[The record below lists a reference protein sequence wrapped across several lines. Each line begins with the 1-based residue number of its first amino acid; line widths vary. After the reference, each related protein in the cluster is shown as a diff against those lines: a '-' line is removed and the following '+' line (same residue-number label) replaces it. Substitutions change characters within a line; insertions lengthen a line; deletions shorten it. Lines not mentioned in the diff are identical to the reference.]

1 MRSLHQG
8 GYSRTQVA
16 RTIRL
21 RSYDVDR
28 SYDTTYSQSLS
39 QVLVVS
45 YVRYDCGSTTWIV
58 ATIQPIHRTCR
69 KFLSYRTYDTTAI
82 VRRGSQLRYD
92 LFTEL
97 VASSCRIVRTIRL
110 RSYDVDRSYDTTYS
124 QRLSQVLVVSYV
136 RYDRSVS
143 VKFVA
148 SPLFMFYGE
157 TEICF

>member
-39 QVLVVS
+39 QVLVS
-45 YVRYDCGSTTWIV
+45 YVGYDCGRTTWIA
-58 ATIQPIHRTCR
+58 ATI
-69 KFLSYRTYDTTAI
+69 
-82 VRRGSQLRYD
+82 D

-124 QRLSQVLVVSYV
+124 QSLSQVLVVSYV
-136 RYDRSVS
+136 RYDCGRTTWIVATIRPIHRDCRKFLSYRTYDTTGRS
-143 VKFVA
+143 
-148 SPLFMFYGE
+148 P
-157 TEICF
+157 